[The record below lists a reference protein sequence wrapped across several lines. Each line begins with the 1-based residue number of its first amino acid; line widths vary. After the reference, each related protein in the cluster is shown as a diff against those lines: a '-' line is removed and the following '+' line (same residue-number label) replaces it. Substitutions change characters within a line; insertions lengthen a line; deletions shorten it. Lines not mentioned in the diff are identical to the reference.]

1 MQLALDPNV
10 YVIVTLRRRGMA
22 EDVISVVKSI
32 MEEVDKDTQAKIAR
46 LIALED
52 EEVVNALVKQ
62 LPAVRESLVRK
73 EGKTPAEIIEDVAK
87 LFTDAV

>member
-10 YVIVTLRRRGMA
+10 YVIVTLRRREIA

-32 MEEVDKDTQAKIAR
+32 MEEVDKETQAKIAR